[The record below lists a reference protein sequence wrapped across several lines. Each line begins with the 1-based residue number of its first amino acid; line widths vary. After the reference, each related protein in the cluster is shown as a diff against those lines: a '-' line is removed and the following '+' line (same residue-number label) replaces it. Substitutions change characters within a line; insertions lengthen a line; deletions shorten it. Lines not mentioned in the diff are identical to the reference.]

1 MGSEGQNQ
9 EQWHGQNASSDNG
22 SIDSTRWQRNSYEVG
37 GPFASE
43 AKPPSTAPDWKE

>member
-22 SIDSTRWQRNSYEVG
+22 SIDRMSWQRKS
-37 GPFASE
+37 
-43 AKPPSTAPDWKE
+43 